1 MICLNYFC
9 ENEITNKTSHNGEP
23 VWQGKVCSDCNLIV
37 TQKRIENINK
47 RLPRDYPVEEELHF

>member
-1 MICLNYFC
+1 MICSNYFC

-47 RLPRDYPVEEELHF
+47 RLPRDYPVEKELHF

>member
-1 MICLNYFC
+1 MICHNYFC

-47 RLPRDYPVEEELHF
+47 RLPRDYSVEEELHF